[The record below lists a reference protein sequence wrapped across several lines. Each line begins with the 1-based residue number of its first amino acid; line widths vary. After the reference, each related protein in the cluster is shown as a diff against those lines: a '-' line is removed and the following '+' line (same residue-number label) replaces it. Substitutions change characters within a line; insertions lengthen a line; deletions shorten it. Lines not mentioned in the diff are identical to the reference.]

1 MGVHDAVKNLFPP
14 LRREARVEFLRTAL
28 TFLSVRDPF
37 LRLLSAYR
45 DKLTLEYQNTRQD
58 GEIMAQDKRGPYQR
72 FLHFNFGLLTR
83 SVFIST

>member
-1 MGVHDAVKNLFPP
+1 
-14 LRREARVEFLRTAL
+14 
-28 TFLSVRDPF
+28 VRDPF

-58 GEIMAQDKRGPYQR
+58 GKIVGQDKRGPYQR
-72 FLHFNFGLLTR
+72 FLYFNFGLLTK